1 MIYTRYHFV
10 FAFLLGAQ
18 STWAEKNV
26 PFMNQVRSTSRL
38 NETSVENTKRVAS
51 KGFQFDYTPTTQP
64 VPIPTTGMSNYSRHI
79 FLITAVQLNVTQY
92 RYHGRALRLRRG
104 ELREACIT

>member
-26 PFMNQVRSTSRL
+26 PFMNQVRSRL
-38 NETSVENTKRVAS
+38 NVTSVENNMLRQRAS
-51 KGFQFDYTPTTQP
+51 NLT
-64 VPIPTTGMSNYSRHI
+64 IPRPHSLY
-79 FLITAVQLNVTQY
+79 QY
-92 RYHGRALRLRRG
+92 RQQVCLTTLD
-104 ELREACIT
+104 TSS